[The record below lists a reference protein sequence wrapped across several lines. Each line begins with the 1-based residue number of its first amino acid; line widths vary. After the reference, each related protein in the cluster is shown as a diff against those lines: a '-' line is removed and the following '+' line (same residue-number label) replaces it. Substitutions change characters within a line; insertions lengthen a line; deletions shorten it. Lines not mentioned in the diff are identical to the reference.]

1 MDNLE
6 KIVKEEKVVKDK
18 KEFNDF
24 LNKIYESVLKNGL
37 NELKEMYADIESRC
51 NLSTKNQFY

>member
-1 MDNLE
+1 MGNLE
-6 KIVKEEKVVKDK
+6 NIVKEETVVKDK

-37 NELKEMYADIESRC
+37 KELNEMYADIESRC